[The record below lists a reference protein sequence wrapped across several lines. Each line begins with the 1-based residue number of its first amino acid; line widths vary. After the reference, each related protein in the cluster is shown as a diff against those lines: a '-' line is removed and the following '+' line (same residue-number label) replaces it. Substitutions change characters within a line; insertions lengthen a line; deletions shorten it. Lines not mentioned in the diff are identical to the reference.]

1 VGLAGQFQYSARMTA
16 AGQFIAELHRE
27 RRSGKVSSETELHLK
42 HEFRRLGWDASA
54 ATLAGAVR
62 EEIDRLDREAVTLR
76 KLSADLFGA
85 G

>member
-1 VGLAGQFQYSARMTA
+1 MTA

-27 RRSGKVSSETELHLK
+27 RQSGKVSSETEVHLK

-54 ATLAGAVR
+54 STLAGAVR
-62 EEIDRLDREAVTLR
+62 EEIERLDREAATLR
-76 KLSADLFGA
+76 ELSADLFGV